1 MMSISD
7 LSLATITIGL
17 GILTLI
23 CGAFTVLG
31 FLLKWGIR
39 FRLVGIT
46 SFMGVL
52 TGGVFGLSLG
62 LSTRVQIPGAGHYT
76 LVYDT
81 GASQTVIAVAPTIT
95 ETELDATLRQ
105 AAGDLFSPGRISAGQ
120 LTIRARTIIHPEPG
134 VSQPLFI
141 GEVRRSLSQ
150 REDPEMVVEV
160 FPEQLALVVIDN

>member
-1 MMSISD
+1 MSIND
-7 LSLATITIGL
+7 SLLLTITQWL
-17 GILTLI
+17 GILTVV
-23 CGAFTVLG
+23 CGAITVLS
-31 FLLKWGIR
+31 FILKWGIR

-52 TGGVFGLSLG
+52 TGGVFGLGLG
-62 LSTRVQIPGAGHYT
+62 LSTHTVVPGAGRYT

-95 ETELDATLRQ
+95 ESELEATLRQ
-105 AAGDLFSPGRISAGQ
+105 AAADLFSPGRISRGQ

-150 REDPEMVVEV
+150 REDPDMVVET
-160 FPEQLALVVIDN
+160 FPDKLALVPRNS